1 MEKKLII
8 NDKELLKLQKGFRSG
23 EIKEEDLSSREI
35 QQLKELYKKQID
47 FIKESIENDK
57 KEIIRL
63 KRKIGK

>member
-1 MEKKLII
+1 MKNNLII
-8 NDKELLKLQKGFRSG
+8 NDKELLKLQRRFRSG
-23 EIKEEDLSSREI
+23 EIKEEDLLSREI
-35 QQLKELYKKQID
+35 QKLKELYKKQID

>member
-8 NDKELLKLQKGFRSG
+8 NDKELLKLQKRFRSG

>member
-8 NDKELLKLQKGFRSG
+8 NDKELLKLQKRFRSG

-57 KEIIRL
+57 KEIIKL